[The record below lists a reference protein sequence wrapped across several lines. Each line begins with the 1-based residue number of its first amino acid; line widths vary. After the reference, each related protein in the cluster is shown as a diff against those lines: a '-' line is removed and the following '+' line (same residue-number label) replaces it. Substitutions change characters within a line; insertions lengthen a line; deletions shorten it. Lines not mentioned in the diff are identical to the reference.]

1 MIGGNGSWVESCIFQ
16 EEDIY
21 QDRDTLHWSVLVLEE
36 TMIPLVGTLGLIGN
50 LVSILVLRR
59 PDMKSTFNQSLIML
73 AVVDIL
79 ILINFIFIFSM
90 DVNSLVYKYLFPYF
104 LYPIKIILHS
114 WEMFLTMSIAAER
127 LMAVYKPLHYRSHT
141 VREGLKK

>member
-1 MIGGNGSWVESCIFQ
+1 MNGGNVSWADSCNLQ
-16 EEDIY
+16 EED
-21 QDRDTLHWSVLVLEE
+21 RDMYHWAILVFEK
-36 TMIPLVGTLGLIGN
+36 TMVPLVGTLGLIGN
-50 LVSILVLRR
+50 LVSILVLRK
-59 PDMKSTFNQSLIML
+59 MKSTFNQSLIML

-79 ILINFIFIFSM
+79 LLVNFIFGFSI
-90 DVNSLVYKYLFPYF
+90 DLHSLVNKYLFPYF

>member
-1 MIGGNGSWVESCIFQ
+1 MIGGNVSWAESCIIQ
-16 EEDIY
+16 EED
-21 QDRDTLHWSVLVLEE
+21 RDMFHWAIFVFEE
-36 TMIPLVGTLGLIGN
+36 TMVPLVGTLGLIGN
-50 LVSILVLRR
+50 LVSILVLRK
-59 PDMKSTFNQSLIML
+59 MKSTFNQSLIML

-79 ILINFIFIFSM
+79 LLVNFIFGFSI
-90 DVNSLVYKYLFPYF
+90 DLHSLVNKYLFPYF